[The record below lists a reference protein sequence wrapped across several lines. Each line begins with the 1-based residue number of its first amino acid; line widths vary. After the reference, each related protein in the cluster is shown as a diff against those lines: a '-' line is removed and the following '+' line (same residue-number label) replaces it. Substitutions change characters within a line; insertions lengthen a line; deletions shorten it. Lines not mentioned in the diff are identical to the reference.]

1 MHRRGYRILLRGGTK
16 VGREA
21 PAKIFPPPERFRGG
35 NNISG
40 GGKEMKQGGDRRQ
53 RKEKSSNI
61 SKERYSKNVD
71 TFSLKMRLPIIV
83 FASMETNHKL
93 QQLQRPLNIIGSYK

>member
-1 MHRRGYRILLRGGTK
+1 MKVFSLVAEKKRTGVYINRRGYRILLRGGTK
-16 VGREA
+16 TGREA

-35 NNISG
+35 NNTSG

-61 SKERYSKNVD
+61 SKERY
-71 TFSLKMRLPIIV
+71 FR
-83 FASMETNHKL
+83 
-93 QQLQRPLNIIGSYK
+93 